1 MKSPESVFSPES
13 YSTDGTQNL
22 DLCLSDDTISERG
35 PTPLSTVSER
45 SIEID
50 QARKN
55 DNNSV
60 TPTATTSTT
69 THNSQVNVQP
79 KLLSYKPCYT
89 DHPNFEP
96 MKNSFKS
103 IFTLFPNHK
112 EIIEAYIGIC
122 LHEGGIIP
130 APNETDIA
138 ELIGVIVGNGYESTA
153 EFLLAMGALSI
164 NPDQEAIK
172 TWMEDSCDC
181 DGEETISELLI
192 KVVQLLNKNDTT
204 ALMEGSTLG
213 PNEGPEVPGLSM
225 EGPASPKSGPPV
237 EVDKIQD
244 TPPQKMDDAKSENEI
259 IERNNT
265 TEPSNNVERSP
276 ITSSTMPV
284 NNPNKTAKDFSKEE
298 RKAIVAQVTEELISP
313 TELSR
318 RHGISI
324 SAIRGWVKTAGKR
337 FPSRYKTTA
346 TATPTPK
353 PATPNL

>member
-45 SIEID
+45 SLETD

-181 DGEETISELLI
+181 DGEETIS
-192 KVVQLLNKNDTT
+192 K
-204 ALMEGSTLG
+204 
-213 PNEGPEVPGLSM
+213 
-225 EGPASPKSGPPV
+225 
-237 EVDKIQD
+237 
-244 TPPQKMDDAKSENEI
+244 TP
-259 IERNNT
+259 
-265 TEPSNNVERSP
+265 
-276 ITSSTMPV
+276 
-284 NNPNKTAKDFSKEE
+284 
-298 RKAIVAQVTEELISP
+298 
-313 TELSR
+313 
-318 RHGISI
+318 
-324 SAIRGWVKTAGKR
+324 
-337 FPSRYKTTA
+337 
-346 TATPTPK
+346 
-353 PATPNL
+353 